1 MDEFWVFGYG
11 SLMWNP
17 GFPNH
22 KRVNARL
29 SGYHRSLCVYSHVHR
44 GTAEMPGLVL
54 GLDRGGFCE
63 GVAFAAKSDDE
74 EAVMDYLRA
83 RELVTRVYRELV
95 LPVRLENGSTVP
107 AVAYVVD
114 HSHTQYAGKVAPE
127 HAAELVRNGH
137 GQSGANRD
145 YVLNTVDHL
154 RQLQIGDAALES
166 IARLLRN
173 EQPRPKFGD
182 GP

>member
-29 SGYHRSLCVYSHVHR
+29 SGYHRSLCVYSYVHR
-44 GTAEMPGLVL
+44 GTTEMPGLVL

-63 GVAFAAKSDDE
+63 GVAFAARNDDE
-74 EAVMDYLRA
+74 EAVMAYLRA

-95 LPVRLENGSTVP
+95 LPVRLDNGNTVP
-107 AVAYVVD
+107 AVTYVVD
-114 HSHTQYAGKVAPE
+114 HSHKQYAGKVDIDR
-127 HAAELVRNGH
+127 AADIVRRGH
-137 GQSGANRD
+137 GQSGPNRD

-154 RQLQIGDAALES
+154 KQMRIGDAALES
-166 IARLLRN
+166 VARLLLN
-173 EQPRPKFGD
+173 EQPRPRHG
-182 GP
+182 